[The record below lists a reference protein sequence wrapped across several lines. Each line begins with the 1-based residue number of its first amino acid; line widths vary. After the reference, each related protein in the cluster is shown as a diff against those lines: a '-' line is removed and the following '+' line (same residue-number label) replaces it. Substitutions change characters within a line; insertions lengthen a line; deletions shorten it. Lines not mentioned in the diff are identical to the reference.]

1 MTTTT
6 AAPTASLIH
15 IDPTELVIGEN
26 IRTGVVITDT
36 PEFVQSVAEQ
46 GVLSPITATRRQD
59 GTLRI
64 HDGQRRILAARESGL
79 AFVPVMVTA
88 ESDDDRQAQIRRVTG
103 QLHAND
109 QRAPIT
115 DRHRVGAVTELL
127 DLGLDVE
134 QIAKATKLGPKFTR
148 AAAKAGRSA
157 NVGRHL
163 DEMRLSLD
171 DAARLAE
178 LEAAADRYPYVTA
191 RVEVILAS
199 RYNISHN
206 LRLLTEKVA
215 AMDLHA
221 TAAAEYLARG
231 FTLLHDEPSTTTGD
245 WFALTDLRTPGG
257 DPAPTDAPE
266 HAPHLWHLLAAKGG
280 TIWVDAD
287 GDEVDETLIDWDTR
301 DEPDVEAIDGMIH
314 ADTVTQQV
322 VWSFEFFLHHSH
334 RDEAGWAL
342 SPTIAALVDDSA
354 ADGLSPSERAAA
366 RAEAD
371 RKDAERAERRRTI
384 ALNRAGAAA
393 TEMRRTFLSGLLS
406 AKRAPKNTTRWVVG
420 VLAQHPT
427 LLSESKA
434 ADRYTDIV
442 GSRLDQ
448 IATTSARASA
458 EQCEVLLL
466 ARVLTA
472 YEARLTGNQDAK
484 DYWRYAK
491 KSYRGLDGIDTYL
504 TFLADAGHTL
514 SAVEQAAI
522 GNITVDAA
530 YATLDED

>member
-1 MTTTT
+1 MTTT
-6 AAPTASLIH
+6 APTASLIH
-15 IDPTELVIGEN
+15 VDPAELVIGEN

-46 GVLSPITATRRQD
+46 GVLSPITATRRPD

-79 AFVPVMVTA
+79 ASVPVMVTA
-88 ESDDDRQAQIRRVTG
+88 ESGDDRQAQIRRVTG

-109 QRAPIT
+109 QRTPIT

-148 AAAKAGRSA
+148 AAATAGRSPNA
-157 NVGRHL
+157 DRHL
-163 DEMRLSLD
+163 ADRRLTLE
-171 DAARLAE
+171 DAALVAD
-178 LEAAADRYPYVTA
+178 LEAAAQRYPSITA
-191 RVEVILAS
+191 RLEGILS
-199 RYNISHN
+199 RGYGITWN
-206 LRLLTEKVA
+206 LRDVFRMVTDMDARA
-215 AMDLHA
+215 A
-221 TAAAEYLARG
+221 AAAEYTERG
-231 FTLLHDEPSTTTGD
+231 FALLHDEPSTTTGD
-245 WFALTDLRTPGG
+245 WFALTDLRTPDG
-257 DPAPTDAPE
+257 DPIPADAPE
-266 HAPHLWHLLAAKGG
+266 KAPALWHVHAVETGTMWLNAA
-280 TIWVDAD
+280 
-287 GDEVDETLIDWDTR
+287 GDEVDETTVDWDTA
-301 DEPDVEAIDGMIH
+301 DDPDLEVMDGHVH
-314 ADTVTQQV
+314 AASVTKHV
-322 VWSFEFFLHHSH
+322 AWSFEFFLHHSH
-334 RDEAGWAL
+334 RGDAGWKLA
-342 SPTIAALVDDSA
+342 PEIAAVVDEYA
-354 ADGLSPSERAAA
+354 EDGMSPSERAVAH
-366 RAEAD
+366 AEAD

-384 ALNRAGAAA
+384 ALNRAGATA

-406 AKRAPKNTTRWVVG
+406 AKIAPKNTTRWVVG

-427 LLSESKA
+427 LLTESKA
-434 ADRYTDIV
+434 FDLYSDIT

-448 IATTSARASA
+448 IATTLTPMSA
-458 EQCEVLLL
+458 ERCEVLLL

-472 YEARLTGNQDAK
+472 YEARLTGPQDAK

-491 KSYRGLDGIDTYL
+491 KNYRGLDGIDTYL